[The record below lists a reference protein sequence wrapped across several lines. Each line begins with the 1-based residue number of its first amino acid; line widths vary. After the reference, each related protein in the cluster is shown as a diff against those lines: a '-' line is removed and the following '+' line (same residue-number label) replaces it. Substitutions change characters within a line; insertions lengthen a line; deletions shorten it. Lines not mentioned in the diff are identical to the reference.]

1 MEKKGRMQTKI
12 EIDDR
17 FIKLYDKYMARE
29 IETITELAQRYEVSR
44 PTIYRMI
51 EEHEAMLEE
60 D

>member
-1 MEKKGRMQTKI
+1 MQTKI